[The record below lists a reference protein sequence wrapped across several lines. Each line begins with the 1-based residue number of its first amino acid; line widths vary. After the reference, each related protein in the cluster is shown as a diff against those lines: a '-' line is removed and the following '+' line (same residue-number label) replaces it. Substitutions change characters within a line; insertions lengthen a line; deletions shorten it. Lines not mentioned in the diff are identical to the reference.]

1 MNIELSLRELLAT
14 ALPSLQLVS
23 FTEAMAG
30 PRQAV
35 KQRGRL
41 SASEILRSQCLER
54 ARTNRDA
61 LFEKLRGSQNEL
73 HCDEICVGH
82 EVQADLRSLVRDVV
96 LDSRDMEGW
105 LDEEAAIALEE
116 EIYLEL
122 CHEAELQAE
131 QIRLAQEEAELLKEQ
146 QNEEDAALYEQHL
159 LGGVCCPL
167 CGVGRL
173 AVKMGELCCSKCEL
187 HTQLMDEEM
196 SLEQISELL
205 HLAELRHDEASGCV
219 ERGSFEAAEI
229 CWGQQLLHFSCK
241 KCGWKEL
248 VV

>member
-1 MNIELSLRELLAT
+1 
-14 ALPSLQLVS
+14 
-23 FTEAMAG
+23 MAG

-35 KQRGRL
+35 KQRGKP

-61 LFEKLRGSQNEL
+61 LFEKLRGQNG
-73 HCDEICVGH
+73 DENCCFCEG
-82 EVQADLRSLVRDVV
+82 QPDLRSLVRDVV

-122 CHEAELQAE
+122 CREAELQAE
-131 QIRLAQEEAELLKEQ
+131 QMRLAQEEAELLEEQ

-173 AVKMGELCCSKCEL
+173 AVSSMGELCCSKCEMQ
-187 HTQLMDEEM
+187 TQLMDEEM
-196 SLEQISELL
+196 SLEQITELL

-219 ERGSFEAAEI
+219 ERGSFEAAEH
-229 CWGQQLLHFSCK
+229 WGQQLLHFSCK

-248 VV
+248 VF